1 MPHEPDPDA
10 AAARAATEDV
20 HRKAEEEGTLST
32 STTTTRRGALSAA
45 ARWVGGRIGR
55 AVLVVWLVAT
65 IVFFALRSTGD
76 PLEAILGG
84 PGSQAG
90 PDAVAAAREEYGLD
104 SPLVWQYLLQLGR
117 IATLQLG
124 DSYARRQPVADL
136 IGAQLPGTLLL
147 AVLALA
153 LAWVLAVTGAL
164 IATSSR
170 GLVGRMIDRIIRS
183 VEIVSTVMP
192 QFWLGAVLILVFA
205 SALGWFPA
213 TSQSGDLAGLVLPV
227 VTLAVPIAGFLA
239 QVSRDAL
246 LEADAA
252 PFATTS
258 RARGASEPRVFL
270 RHTLRHASLPALA
283 LSGWA
288 FGNLLSGAVVVEVLF
303 ARPGLGRLLQE
314 GALARDVPLVVGAV
328 TTVAVLYVIVIIV
341 TDAVELFVDP
351 RLRRARPGA
360 PAAPETAVGA

>member
-1 MPHEPDPDA
+1 MPGGARPDA
-10 AAARAATEDV
+10 ATDPYGAAAASGRVSTARAV
-20 HRKAEEEGTLST
+20 
-32 STTTTRRGALSAA
+32 
-45 ARWVGGRIGR
+45 ARWVLARIGR

-76 PLEAILGG
+76 PLEAIMGG

-90 PDAVAAAREEYGLD
+90 PEATAAAVEEYGLD
-104 SPLVWQYLLQLGR
+104 RPLFVQYLTQLWR

-124 DSYARRQPVADL
+124 DSYARRQPVAEL
-136 IGAQLPGTLLL
+136 IGDQLPGTLLL

-153 LAWVLAVTGAL
+153 LAWALAVTGAL
-164 IATSSR
+164 IATTVR
-170 GLVGRMIDRIIRS
+170 GQIGRAVDAVIRGA
-183 VEIVSTVMP
+183 EIVSTVMP

-213 TSQSGDLAGLVLPV
+213 TSQPGDPAGLVLPV
-227 VTLAVPIAGFLA
+227 FTLAVPIAGFLA
-239 QVSRDAL
+239 QVSRDAV

-258 RARGASEPRVFL
+258 RSRGSGEARVFF

-314 GALARDVPLVVGAV
+314 AALAQDVPVVVGAV
-328 TTVAVLYVIVIIV
+328 TVVAVMYVVVIIL
-341 TDAVELFVDP
+341 TDAAELLVDP
-351 RLRRARPGA
+351 RLRRAKRQSLGA
-360 PAAPETAVGA
+360 PDAVVVS

>member
-1 MPHEPDPDA
+1 MSHDGGGSGAFRDVHDKAEKEGGQ
-10 AAARAATEDV
+10 AAR
-20 HRKAEEEGTLST
+20 RL
-32 STTTTRRGALSAA
+32 TTTPSGGFRSF
-45 ARWVGGRIGR
+45 ARWVAARVGR

-90 PDAVAAAREEYGLD
+90 PDAVAAAREAYGLD
-104 SPLVWQYLLQLGR
+104 HSLLWQYLVQLGQ
-117 IATLQLG
+117 IATLNLG

-153 LAWVLAVTGAL
+153 LAWGLAVVGAI

-170 GLVGRMIDRIIRS
+170 GRIGRVADTVIRGL
-183 VEIVSTVMP
+183 EIVSTVMP
-192 QFWLGAVLILVFA
+192 QFWLGAVLILLFA
-205 SALGWFPA
+205 STLGWFPA
-213 TSQSGDLAGLVLPV
+213 TSQTDDAVGLVLPV

-252 PFATTS
+252 PFATTA
-258 RARGASEPRVFL
+258 RARGAGETRVLL

-328 TTVAVLYVIVIIV
+328 TIVAVLYVVVIIV
-341 TDAVELFVDP
+341 SDALELVVDP
-351 RLRRARPGA
+351 RLRRAGRR
-360 PAAPETAVGA
+360 PAAVPETAVGA